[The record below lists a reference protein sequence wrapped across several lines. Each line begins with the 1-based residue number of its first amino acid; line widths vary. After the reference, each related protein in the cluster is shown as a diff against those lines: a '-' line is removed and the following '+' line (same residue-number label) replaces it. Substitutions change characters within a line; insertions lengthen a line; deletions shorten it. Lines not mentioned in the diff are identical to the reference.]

1 MTESALWSYRNGSFE
16 KVPVITG
23 ISDGMYTEVSGDI
36 REGFEAVISVA
47 GFNESDTGGSIFG
60 FGPGR

>member
-1 MTESALWSYRNGSFE
+1 
-16 KVPVITG
+16 
-23 ISDGMYTEVSGDI
+23 MYTEVSGDI